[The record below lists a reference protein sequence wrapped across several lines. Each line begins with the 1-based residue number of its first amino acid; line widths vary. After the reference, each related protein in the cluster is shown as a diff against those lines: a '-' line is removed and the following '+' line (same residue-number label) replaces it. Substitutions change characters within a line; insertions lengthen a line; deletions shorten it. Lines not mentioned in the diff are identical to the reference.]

1 MSSSPTQRSKALLES
16 QGYKVEV
23 VERYNSFV
31 KRRFDLFG
39 FIDLLAIKP
48 GETVGVQTTSYSN
61 LSARVRK
68 IADHENVDAVREAGW
83 KILVHGWRKNAKN
96 RWEVVVKDVS

>member
-1 MSSSPTQRSKALLES
+1 MSSPTQRSKKLLEDE
-16 QGYKVEV
+16 GYTVEI

-83 KILVHGWRKNAKN
+83 KILVHGWRKNPKG

>member
-1 MSSSPTQRSKALLES
+1 MSSPTQRSKALLES
-16 QGYKVEV
+16 QGYRVEI

-61 LSARVRK
+61 LSARVKK
-68 IADHENVDAVREAGW
+68 IAEHENVDAVREAGW
-83 KILVHGWRKNAKN
+83 RILCHGWKKNAKG
-96 RWEVVVKDVS
+96 RWGVVVRDVS

>member
-1 MSSSPTQRSKALLES
+1 MSSPTQRSKALLES
-16 QGYKVEV
+16 QGYRVEI

-61 LSARVRK
+61 MSARIRK
-68 IADHENVDAVREAGW
+68 IAEHENVGAVREAGW
-83 KILVHGWRKNAKN
+83 QILVHGWRKNSKG
-96 RWEVVVKDVS
+96 RWECVVRDVS